1 VVPTTLNRTP
11 RTWIESRPAQWLR
24 ALTRRSGRSADEAD
38 WRPETERIAAD
49 LEERSRSAERDFLA
63 VGGRLMEFRA
73 SARRIAQNMAELMD
87 LVAGGRGQDVPQTL
101 SRLLGY
107 VHEMDARFERNV
119 RELAGVRHSAGRVQ
133 AAFCKRGADAQAF
146 RTLCT
151 LTRIETSRLGRTG
164 AGFADLAEAVN
175 PLSERLRSSAE
186 GVVAAAE
193 RLSRRAQ
200 SSLES
205 AEGLRGRQVRELR
218 DLIAGVAE
226 ALKSFEE
233 RQRKASDASTRQ
245 AARYQ
250 AVCEAIDGV
259 VQSIQF
265 HDITRQQVE
274 HIASAL
280 RQLSRGPAARI
291 RPALRLQRSQLIS
304 AADTF
309 GSALDRMER
318 DMDAIAR
325 SARAMAEAGERLAG
339 GDGGDRES
347 FFLHME
353 GRCTAILKIAALCGA
368 EEKEVTDRAA
378 GLEET
383 VEEMRRSVDDMR
395 GIELQIQRIA
405 TNAAISAAHLGGAG
419 DALNVIAEAMQKLA
433 GESNGETEA
442 AAEALDAIGNAAKDI
457 SGAEGDAGP
466 VLAELRARTLDLHS
480 SSEASYSRVSESAT
494 LGAQLSAEIQATLGG
509 LAAGHGFARAM
520 RDAERELERIG
531 FEAAGPEKSGV
542 GENVDEFAS
551 RYTMEREREVHA
563 GVSGAAAPAAA
574 AAVAVPSAAP
584 GDLGENVE
592 LF

>member
-1 VVPTTLNRTP
+1 
-11 RTWIESRPAQWLR
+11 
-24 ALTRRSGRSADEAD
+24 
-38 WRPETERIAAD
+38 
-49 LEERSRSAERDFLA
+49 
-63 VGGRLMEFRA
+63 
-73 SARRIAQNMAELMD
+73 MD
-87 LVAGGRGQDVPQTL
+87 V
-101 SRLLGY
+101 
-107 VHEMDARFERNV
+107 RFERNV
-119 RELAGVRHSAGRVQ
+119 RELAGVRRSAGRVQ

-193 RLSRRAQ
+193 RLGRSAQ

-205 AEGLRGRQVRELR
+205 AEGLRGRQVREMR

-233 RQRKASDASTRQ
+233 KQRNAGDASARQ

-250 AVCEAIDGV
+250 AICEAIDGM

-280 RQLSRGPAARI
+280 RQLGRGPAARI

-304 AADTF
+304 AAQTF
-309 GSALDRMER
+309 GLAVDRMKR
-318 DMDAIAR
+318 DMEATAC

-339 GDGGDRES
+339 GDDGDRES

-368 EEKEVTDRAA
+368 AEKGVADRAS
-378 GLEET
+378 GLDEA
-383 VEEMRRSVDDMR
+383 VEEMRRPVGEMR

-405 TNAAISAAHLGGAG
+405 TNAAIRAAHLGSAG

-433 GESNGETEA
+433 RESNGETEA
-442 AAEALDAIGNAAKDI
+442 AAEALDAIENAAKDI
-457 SGAEGDAGP
+457 SGVEGDAGP
-466 VLAELRARTLDLHS
+466 VLAELRAGTLDLHS
-480 SSEASYSRVSESAT
+480 SSEASYSRVSENAT
-494 LGAQLSAEIQATLGG
+494 LGAQLSAEIQAMLGG
-509 LAAGHGFARAM
+509 LAAGRRFARAM
-520 RDAERELERIG
+520 RDAQAQLERIAT
-531 FEAAGPEKSGV
+531 EAAGPAEGGT
-542 GENVDEFAS
+542 GENVDEFAA

-563 GVSGAAAPAAA
+563 GISGGVAPVVAV
-574 AAVAVPSAAP
+574 AVAVPSASP